1 MKTDERSTV
10 NLLSPVFI
18 CHTEPLMTTTRSGL
32 RLITGIAMLLMT
44 GCLFDPQPVQLT
56 MQPPD
61 SFSRSGTMPLPDKWW
76 EAFDDPVLDRMI
88 ETALTENFSLL
99 AAWDRLKQAEAV
111 AVREGAQR
119 FPNLNVDSNASR
131 SRDNEGNETDRF
143 GLGLSMA
150 YELDLW
156 GRVRALTS
164 AAHFEVQASEAD
176 LTAAAITLSAE
187 IARTWY
193 SLLEQRG
200 QLALLESQIATNDQV
215 LKLVTLRFRQ
225 GVAMAADVLRQRQL
239 VEQTR
244 GETNDVRAQIETLSH
259 QLALLLGQ
267 PPRSVDIPDYP
278 ELIQL
283 PPLPST
289 GLPWELIQRRPDVQ
303 ANFYQIQAA
312 DARVAAA
319 IAERFPRIDL
329 AGALTTNLSSTLA
342 GGAFATT
349 PAGLFA
355 SWLATVSA
363 QIVAPIIDA
372 GARRAEVRRTRAVLS
387 EVLHNYEATILL
399 AFQEVENSLVREAQQ
414 REKTSSLEEQ
424 FYLATQV
431 IQRLR
436 ARYIH
441 GGTAYLDVLNALS
454 SQQALERQILTARRT
469 LIDFRVDLAKA
480 LAGGW
485 GMTNPEIRR
494 LSIFLG

>member
-1 MKTDERSTV
+1 MINREQSV
-10 NLLSPVFI
+10 PVFI
-18 CHTEPLMTTTRSGL
+18 RHAEHLMITTRFWL
-32 RLITGIAMLLMT
+32 RLLTGTAMILMT
-44 GCLFDPQPVQLT
+44 GCLFDPQPIELKT
-56 MQPPD
+56 QPPD
-61 SFSRSGTMPLPDKWW
+61 SFSHSGQMPLPDKWW
-76 EAFDDPVLDRMI
+76 EAFDDAILDRMI
-88 ETALTENFSLL
+88 ETALADNFSLL
-99 AAWDRLKQAEAV
+99 ATWDRLRQAEAV

-119 FPNLNVDSNASR
+119 FPNLNANSNASR
-131 SRDNEGNETDRF
+131 SRDNEGNQTDRF

-156 GRVRALTS
+156 GRVRANTS
-164 AAHFEVQASEAD
+164 AASFEVQASQSD
-176 LTAAAITLSAE
+176 LTVAAITLSAE
-187 IARTWY
+187 IAKTWY
-193 SLLEQRG
+193 SLIEQRG
-200 QLALLESQIATNDQV
+200 QLALLESQISTNEQV

-225 GVAMAADVLRQRQL
+225 GVAAAADVLRQRQL

-244 GETNDVRAQIETLSH
+244 GDTKDVRAQIETLSY
-259 QLALLLGQ
+259 QLAILLGQ
-267 PPRSVDIPDYP
+267 PPKSVDIPDDH

-289 GLPWELIQRRPDVQ
+289 GLPGELIQRRPDVQ
-303 ANFYQIQAA
+303 AIFYQVQAA

-342 GGAFATT
+342 GGAFART

-355 SWLATVSA
+355 SWIATLSA

-372 GARRAEVRRTRAVLS
+372 GARRAEVARTKAVLS
-387 EVLHNYEATILL
+387 EILHNYEATILQ
-399 AFQEVENSLVREAQQ
+399 AFQEVENSLIRETQQ
-414 REKTSSLEEQ
+414 REKTSSLEDQ
-424 FYLATQV
+424 FHLATQV

-454 SQQALERQILTARRT
+454 SQQVLERQILTARRT

-485 GMTNPEIRR
+485 YMTQPEIRQ
-494 LSIFLG
+494 LSISNG

>member
-1 MKTDERSTV
+1 
-10 NLLSPVFI
+10 
-18 CHTEPLMTTTRSGL
+18 
-32 RLITGIAMLLMT
+32 
-44 GCLFDPQPVQLT
+44 
-56 MQPPD
+56 
-61 SFSRSGTMPLPDKWW
+61 
-76 EAFDDPVLDRMI
+76 
-88 ETALTENFSLL
+88 
-99 AAWDRLKQAEAV
+99 
-111 AVREGAQR
+111 
-119 FPNLNVDSNASR
+119 
-131 SRDNEGNETDRF
+131 
-143 GLGLSMA
+143 MA

-156 GRVRALTS
+156 GRVRANTS
-164 AAHFEVQASEAD
+164 AVYFEVQASQAD
-176 LTAAAITLSAE
+176 LTVAAITLSAE
-187 IARTWY
+187 IAKTWY

-200 QLALLESQIATNDQV
+200 QLSLLESQIATNEQV

-225 GVAMAADVLRQRQL
+225 GVAAAADVLRQRQL

-244 GETNDVRAQIETLSH
+244 GDTKDVRAQIETLSY
-259 QLALLLGQ
+259 QLAILLGQ
-267 PPRSVDIPDYP
+267 PPKSVDIPDDH

-289 GLPWELIQRRPDVQ
+289 GLPGELIQRRPDVQ
-303 ANFYQIQAA
+303 AIFYQVQAA

-342 GGAFATT
+342 GGAFART

-355 SWLATVSA
+355 SWIATVSA

-372 GARRAEVRRTRAVLS
+372 GARRAEVARTKAVLS
-387 EVLHNYEATILL
+387 EILHNYEATILQ
-399 AFQEVENSLVREAQQ
+399 AFQEVENSLIRETQQ
-414 REKTSSLEEQ
+414 REKTSSLEDQ
-424 FYLATQV
+424 FHLATQV

-454 SQQALERQILTARRT
+454 SQQVLERQILTARRT

-485 GMTNPEIRR
+485 YMTQPEIRQ
-494 LSIFLG
+494 LSISNG